1 MLKKTI
7 RRLGALAMVLA
18 MAVSV
23 FAVNASAANSPEQV
37 TITKTLTKAAKAPVP
52 ATSFEFTITPGTV
65 ADGTTVDGVPVVAGP
80 AAITDITYAN
90 PTVNTDGTQVTYVA
104 TVTLPTD
111 YTAPGI
117 YNYTVKETKGSY
129 DGMMYD
135 ENVHSMNVY
144 VNKNNEVYGVT
155 VDGIAYGKG
164 DSKKDL
170 TFNNTYT
177 TYKLTVDK
185 VVAGLMGVQSDEFEF
200 TVRITGAENE
210 KYTVVKADGQSET
223 IETAEVAL
231 EDGSKIYV
239 ATTTV
244 TLTGG
249 KKFEVYGLSKSD
261 KFEIV
266 EDDYASVGYKT
277 TNTKVQ
283 NSLSTGTVTMGE
295 SDQEVTYTNTK
306 EPTSPTG
313 VIMTIAPY
321 ALMVVLAGA
330 FAVVFLTR
338 RNRAE

>member
-104 TVTLPTD
+104 TVTLPT

-117 YNYTVKETKGSY
+117 YNYEVKEVEGSY
-129 DGMMYD
+129 DGMSYD
-135 ENVHSMNVY
+135 KNTHSMNVY
-144 VNKNNEVYGVT
+144 VNNKNEVYGVT

-170 TFNNTYT
+170 TFKNTYT
-177 TYKLTVDK
+177 TYKLTVGK
-185 VVAGLMGVQSDEFEF
+185 VVAGLMGVQGDEFDF
-200 TVRITGAENE
+200 TVRITGAKDEE
-210 KYTVVKADGQSET
+210 YTIVKVGGQSET
-223 IETAEVAL
+223 IKTAEVAL
-231 EDGSKIYV
+231 ENGSKIYV

-249 KKFEVYGLSKSD
+249 QNFEVYGLSKSD

-266 EDDYASVGYKT
+266 EADYSSDGYKT
-277 TNTKVQ
+277 TNTKVAD
-283 NSLSTGTVTMGE
+283 SLTTGTVTMGE
-295 SDQEVTYTNTK
+295 TNQEVTYTNTK
-306 EPTSPTG
+306 QPTSPTG
-313 VIMTIAPY
+313 VIMNIAPY
-321 ALMVVLAGA
+321 ALMVVVAGA

>member
-65 ADGTTVDGVPVVAGP
+65 ADGTTVDGVPVVAGS

-104 TVTLPTD
+104 TVTLPT

-117 YNYTVKETKGSY
+117 YNYEVKEVEGSY
-129 DGMMYD
+129 DGMSYD
-135 ENVHSMNVY
+135 KNTHSMNVY
-144 VNKNNEVYGVT
+144 VNNKNEVYGVT

-177 TYKLTVDK
+177 TYKLTVNK
-185 VVAGLMGVQSDEFEF
+185 VVAGLMGVQGDEFDF
-200 TVRITGAENE
+200 TVRITGAKDEE
-210 KYTVVKADGQSET
+210 YTIVKAGGQSET
-223 IETAEVAL
+223 IKTAEVAL
-231 EDGSKIYV
+231 KNGSKIYV

-249 KKFEVYGLSKSD
+249 QNFEVYGLSESD

-266 EDDYASVGYKT
+266 EADYSSDGYKT
-277 TNTKVQ
+277 TNTKVAD
-283 NSLSTGTVTMGE
+283 SLTTGTVTMGKTN
-295 SDQEVTYTNTK
+295 QEVTYTNTK
-306 EPTSPTG
+306 QPTSPTG
-313 VIMTIAPY
+313 VIMNIAPY